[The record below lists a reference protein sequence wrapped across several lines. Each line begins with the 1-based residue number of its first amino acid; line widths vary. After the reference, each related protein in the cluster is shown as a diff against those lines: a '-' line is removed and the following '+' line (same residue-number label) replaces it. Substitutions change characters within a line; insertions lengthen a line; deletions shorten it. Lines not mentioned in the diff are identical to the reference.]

1 MGMLAEQ
8 LNWKVEAA
16 PKRMMKRLKSG
27 RYEGVC
33 RNGKRVRIDAVE
45 NGWELYM
52 GQEFVGSYPLKRTA
66 LQKANALLTSE
77 QCDEE
82 KR

>member
-1 MGMLAEQ
+1 MIEEQ
-8 LNWKVEAA
+8 LSWSVEAA
-16 PKRMMKRLKSG
+16 PKRMMKRLRKG
-27 RYEGVC
+27 RYEGTC
-33 RNGKRVRIDAVE
+33 ANGKRVRIDAVD

-52 GQEFVGSYPLKRTA
+52 GQKFLGSWPLKRTA

-77 QCDEE
+77 KCDED

>member
-1 MGMLAEQ
+1 MLAEQ

-16 PKRMMKRLKSG
+16 PARMMRRLRKG
-27 RYEGVC
+27 RYEGTC
-33 RNGKRVRIDAVE
+33 RNGKRVRIDAVDD
-45 NGWELYM
+45 GWELYM
-52 GQEFVGSYPLKRTA
+52 GQKFLGSWPLKRTA

-77 QCDEE
+77 QCDED

>member
-1 MGMLAEQ
+1 MLAEQ

-16 PKRMMKRLKSG
+16 PARMMRRLRKG
-27 RYEGVC
+27 RYEGIC
-33 RNGKRVRIDAVE
+33 RNGKRVRIDAVDK
-45 NGWELYM
+45 GWELYM
-52 GQEFVGSYPLKRTA
+52 GQEYLGSWPLKRTA

-77 QCDEE
+77 QCDED